1 MNLIL
6 SHNVKSEL
14 KMGKGWL
21 NQKQQISAPR
31 FNAYSMSIFAKKVER
46 GSDVTLPRPVPT
58 PVYYIRKWL
67 LLVSLLPSFRQF
79 SLFYFFMYKS
89 WDNLFFH
96 YFILKIKNEK
106 LWFFFLSFYTSF
118 DNYWNRIWSLLTYAG
133 MWKPR
138 SVISL
143 SKLRAVP
150 TGTGNTNLS

>member
-1 MNLIL
+1 MPIVCL
-6 SHNVKSEL
+6 SL
-14 KMGKGWL
+14 
-21 NQKQQISAPR
+21 Q
-31 FNAYSMSIFAKKVER
+31 KKVER
-46 GSDVTLPRPVPT
+46 GSDFTLPRPVST

-79 SLFYFFMYKS
+79 SLFYFFMCKS
-89 WDNLFFH
+89 WDNLFFFH
-96 YFILKIKNEK
+96 YFILKIKNKHKLQWK

-118 DNYWNRIWSLLTYAG
+118 ENYWNRIWSLLTYAG